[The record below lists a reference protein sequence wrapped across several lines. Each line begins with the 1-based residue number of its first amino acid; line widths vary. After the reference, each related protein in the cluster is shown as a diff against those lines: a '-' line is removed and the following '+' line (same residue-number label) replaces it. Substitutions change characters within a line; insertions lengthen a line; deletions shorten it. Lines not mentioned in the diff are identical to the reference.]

1 MRFSTTMLLALLACT
16 RAWAGDTD
24 EAKRHAERG
33 LAAYALSHYAEAA
46 IEYEK
51 AFSLKPDPAL
61 LYDAAQAHRL
71 AGHRERALQLYEN
84 YLHVFNP
91 DAKQRE
97 DVQHK
102 IAELKAQESAPAAAK
117 ADAPPK
123 TDATPKSTAAPGPAV
138 EAAGPFS
145 KAPVLKASIPHFEG
159 TCPTVIEF
167 NSTVFSTNSSPIK
180 IGYRFTRSDH
190 AHGPDLE
197 MTLPAAGEHALPPF
211 RWTVSGKPGRHF
223 EAWVQLDVA
232 RPAAIQSAQEHFTVD
247 CR

>member
-1 MRFSTTMLLALLACT
+1 MRFSTVMVLALLACA

-33 LAAYALSHYAEAA
+33 LAAYGLSHYAEAA
-46 IEYEK
+46 NEYEK

-71 AGHRERALQLYEN
+71 AGHRDRALQLYEN

-97 DVQHK
+97 DVQRK
-102 IAELKAQESAPAAAK
+102 IAELKAQESAPA
-117 ADAPPK
+117 
-123 TDATPKSTAAPGPAV
+123 TDATPKSTAAPAPAAEPV
-138 EAAGPFS
+138 GPFS

-167 NSTVFSTNSSPIK
+167 NSTVFSNNSSPIK
-180 IGYRFTRSDH
+180 IGYRFTRSDR

-211 RWTVSGKPGRHF
+211 RWTIAGKPGRHF

-232 RPAAIQSAQEHFTVD
+232 RPAAIQSAPEHFTVD